1 MPMTWLCLLVLI
13 LMPMTMTCACN
24 VCLSACLPVCLS
36 VPQNVR
42 FCRLQLLLLVCT
54 NLQPHPATKCHAR
67 RLPRLV
73 ASKRS
78 HSMSNTPPCAIPAGS
93 D

>member
-1 MPMTWLCLLVLI
+1 MPMTWLCLRKEI
-13 LMPMTMTCACN
+13 DMP
-24 VCLSACLPVCLS
+24 VCLSACLPVCS
-36 VPQNVR
+36 VQNVR
-42 FCRLQLLLLVCT
+42 FFRLQLLLLVCT
-54 NLQPHPATKCHAR
+54 NLHPYPATKCHAR
-67 RLPRLV
+67 RLPRRLV